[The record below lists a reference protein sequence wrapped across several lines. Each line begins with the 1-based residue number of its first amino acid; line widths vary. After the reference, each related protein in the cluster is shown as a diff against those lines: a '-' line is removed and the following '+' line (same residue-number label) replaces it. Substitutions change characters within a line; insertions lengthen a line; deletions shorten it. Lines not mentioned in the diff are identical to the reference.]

1 MLRMGSDAKRSNI
14 AGGAVVA
21 FPSQF
26 SKVVA
31 EQSIL
36 ERRCS
41 PGQSRIP
48 RLTPREAFPTQ
59 RRQTVS
65 DGSIEYEYRDA
76 EYEYDER
83 F

>member
-14 AGGAVVA
+14 AGRAVVA
-21 FPSQF
+21 FRFQF

-41 PGQSRIP
+41 PCQSRIP
-48 RLTPREAFPTQ
+48 GLTPREAFPP
-59 RRQTVS
+59 REAFLS
-65 DGSIEYEYRDA
+65 LPYRLA
-76 EYEYDER
+76 SPSQ
-83 F
+83 